1 MSTVN
6 VGGISAAPGEKA
18 KGFLDAGT
26 TSVNTYRMPLAVING
41 AEKGKTVGII
51 GGTHGTEFASIEAVI
66 RIIRELD
73 PKKMRGTVLAVPVL
87 NGPQFEH
94 KTMFLSPF
102 DQMNLNRVF
111 PGDKEGT
118 LSQRIAHTVYDG
130 VIKRCDALMDC
141 HGGDVNEDI
150 HNYVIAG
157 KGDDEE
163 VNKLALDM
171 ARCFPTRFITLF
183 PVSPTGM
190 TMCAQ
195 SRLGIPCITSES
207 GTPFPVREDEIVFH
221 HEGIMNVLRYFGVIE
236 GKPEMVEPVIS
247 SGSTR
252 LRAVE
257 GGIWR
262 PAVTT
267 DQAVK
272 AGDVLGV
279 VTDLF
284 GEVRQT
290 VTAPKDGV
298 VGMMRCFY
306 SVNCGELLASI
317 TFLK

>member
-1 MSTVN
+1 MSTITI
-6 VGGISAAPGEKA
+6 GGISAAPGEKV

-26 TSVNTYRMPLAVING
+26 TSVNTLRVPLAIING
-41 AEKGKTVGII
+41 AEKGKTLGII

-66 RIIRELD
+66 RAIKALD
-73 PKKMRGTVLAVPVL
+73 PRDMWGAVLAVPVL

-102 DQMNLNRVF
+102 DQLNLNRVF

-118 LSQRIAHTVYDG
+118 LSQRIAYTVYEN

-163 VNKLALDM
+163 INKTALDM
-171 ARCFPTRFITLF
+171 ARCFPTRFINQF
-183 PVSPTGM
+183 PVTPTGM

-207 GTPFPVREDEIVFH
+207 GTPFPVREDEVEFH
-221 HEGIMNVLRYFGVIE
+221 YVGIMNVLRYFGVIE
-236 GKPEMVEPVIS
+236 GKPDMVEPVI
-247 SGSTR
+247 GTGNIR
-252 LRAVE
+252 LKAKE

-262 PAVTT
+262 PSVTP
-267 DQAVK
+267 DLSVK
-272 AGDVLGV
+272 IGDVLGV

-284 GEVRQT
+284 GEEKQK
-290 VTAPKDGV
+290 VTAPCDGM
-298 VGMMRCFY
+298 VGMMRCYY
-306 SVNCGELLASI
+306 SVNCGELLVSI
-317 TFLK
+317 TTLD

>member
-1 MSTVN
+1 MSTVTIGS
-6 VGGISAAPGEKA
+6 VSATPGQKV

-26 TSVNTYRMPLAVING
+26 TSFNTYRVPLAVING

-66 RIIRELD
+66 RAIKALD
-73 PKKMRGTVLAVPVL
+73 PLKMRGTVLAVPVL

-102 DQMNLNRVF
+102 DQLNLNRVF
-111 PGDKEGT
+111 PGDPEGT
-118 LSQRIAHTVYDG
+118 LSHRIAYTVYEN
-130 VIKRCDALMDC
+130 VVKRCDALMDC

-163 VNKLALDM
+163 VNKVALDM
-171 ARCFPTRFITLF
+171 ARCFPTRFINLF
-183 PVSPTGM
+183 PVAPTGM

-195 SRLGIPCITSES
+195 SGLGIPCITSES
-207 GTPFPVREDEIVFH
+207 GTPFPVREDEIEFH
-221 HEGIMNVLRYFGVIE
+221 YEGIMNVLRYFGVIE
-236 GKPEMVEPVIS
+236 GNPNMVEPVIG
-247 SGSTR
+247 SGSIR

-262 PAVTT
+262 PSVTP
-267 DQAVK
+267 DQSVK
-272 AGDVLGV
+272 AGDLLGV

-284 GEVRQT
+284 GEATQT
-290 VTAPKDGV
+290 VTAPCDGV

-306 SVNCGELLASI
+306 SVNCGELLVSI
-317 TFLK
+317 TTLE

>member
-1 MSTVN
+1 MSTVTI
-6 VGGISAAPGEKA
+6 GGISAAPGEKT

-26 TSVNTYRMPLAVING
+26 TSVNTYRVPLCIING
-41 AEKGKTVGII
+41 AEKGKTVGVI

-66 RIIRELD
+66 RAIKTLD

-102 DQMNLNRVF
+102 DQLNLNRVF

-118 LSQRIAHTVYDG
+118 LSHRIAFTVYEN

-150 HNYVIAG
+150 NGFVLAG

-163 VNKLALDM
+163 VNKAALDM
-171 ARCFPTRFITLF
+171 ARCFPTRYINLF
-183 PVSPTGM
+183 PVSPTGL

-195 SRLGIPCITSES
+195 SRLGIPCITSEA
-207 GTPFPVREDEIVFH
+207 GTPFPVREDEVEFH
-221 HEGIMNVLRYFGVIE
+221 YEGIMNVLRYFGVIE
-236 GKPEMVEPVIS
+236 GKPKLVEPVIS
-247 SGSTR
+247 TGSVR
-252 LRAVE
+252 LKAVE

-262 PAVTT
+262 PAVTPG
-267 DQAVK
+267 QRVN

-284 GEVRQT
+284 GEVMQT
-290 VTAPKDGV
+290 VIAPSDGV

-306 SVNCGELLASI
+306 SVNCGELLVSI
-317 TFLK
+317 TTLE